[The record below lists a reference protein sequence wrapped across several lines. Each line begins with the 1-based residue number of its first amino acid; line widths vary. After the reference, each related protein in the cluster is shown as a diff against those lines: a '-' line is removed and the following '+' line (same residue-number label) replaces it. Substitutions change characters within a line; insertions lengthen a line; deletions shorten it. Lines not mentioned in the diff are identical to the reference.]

1 MNPRARAALDS
12 YLPNVE
18 GQRDGIKEIRVGTSC
33 INPEVPQDREEQ
45 GADDND
51 AGKDKDVSQD
61 CKDRRSQLAQC
72 RFFLAPFL
80 GGMAPQDREAPGRAW
95 CSSEAEISPTLRPPD
110 SEAPGCQDARGALE
124 LMAVQAQSR

>member
-1 MNPRARAALDS
+1 MNPRPRAALDS

-18 GQRDGIKEIRVGTSC
+18 GQRDGIIEIRVGTSC

-61 CKDRRSQLAQC
+61 CKDRQSQLAQC

-80 GGMAPQDREAPGRAW
+80 GGMAPQDRETPGRAW
-95 CSSEAEISPTLRPPD
+95 
-110 SEAPGCQDARGALE
+110 
-124 LMAVQAQSR
+124 

>member
-1 MNPRARAALDS
+1 MNSCPRAALDS

-51 AGKDKDVSQD
+51 AGEDKDVSQD
-61 CKDRRSQLAQC
+61 CKDRWSRLAKC
-72 RFFLAPFL
+72 
-80 GGMAPQDREAPGRAW
+80 
-95 CSSEAEISPTLRPPD
+95 
-110 SEAPGCQDARGALE
+110 
-124 LMAVQAQSR
+124 